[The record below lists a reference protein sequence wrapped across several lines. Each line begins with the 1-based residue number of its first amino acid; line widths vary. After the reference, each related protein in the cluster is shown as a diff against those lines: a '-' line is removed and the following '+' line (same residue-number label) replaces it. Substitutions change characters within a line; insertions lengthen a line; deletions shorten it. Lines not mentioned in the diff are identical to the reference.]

1 MPQLPSDNVIQQYVL
16 YLGGKEILHKQS
28 VLNEIKKYHKE
39 LKSKLMQAYPDIT

>member
-16 YLGGKEILHKQS
+16 YLGGKEIHKQS